1 MKAELDTQV
10 LQKALAEIRR
20 LKAENVTLREAPQA
34 HHSAHLGNT
43 AAAPI
48 GEPIAVIGFSCRT
61 PGGGDNAESFWSVL
75 DEERSTVAEVPDY
88 RWSIDKYYDPDPDM
102 PGKMRCRFGSFLGPV
117 DGFDCKLFGI
127 SPLEASFMDPQQRL
141 LMEMAWEALEDA
153 NIKPSSLKGSRTGVF
168 IGQSG
173 FDFATQHMA
182 EESLKEI
189 TPYVG
194 TGCAF
199 SPAAGRISYT
209 FDLKGPSYVVD
220 TACSSSLVAMHNACL
235 SLRQGDS
242 SMALVGAANL
252 ILGPGMSINFDKVG
266 MLCEDGVIKTFD
278 EDAHGVVRAEGGGM
292 VVLKR
297 LSDAQRDGDRID
309 GIIMGSAVSQDGAS
323 TSLMAPNGSSQREV
337 MLAALKAA
345 GLQPDQIDLVEAHG
359 TATKMGDPTELN
371 STLDAYCASP
381 RTNPLLIGSLKTNFG
396 HMEAAAGIVGFI
408 KLLLSLRN
416 EKIPAQLNYSK
427 GHPDIEWDK
436 VSLSVCAKAQSWPH
450 GGRSR
455 IAGLS
460 GFGFSGTNAHVI
472 LGDAPSVQGREIS
485 QQSSKDKNAELVV
498 LSAASEFALAQA
510 VVKLRGHEAHTLAQL
525 AYTLRTRR
533 EALPVRL
540 ALTVSDRDE
549 LDLRLDAFIE
559 KGRARGVASGRARTR
574 NGRLAAAFV
583 FCGHGAQYLG
593 MGAELYSHDGV
604 FKNALDEALA
614 YAESHMGI
622 ELRELLLVAAEQT
635 EQTSILG
642 TASSNGRLDQTAH
655 AQLGLFCVQYALAKQ
670 WLAWGV
676 KPKVVMGHSLGEY
689 TAACIAGVFSLEDAV
704 LLVAERGR
712 LMEQLSKPGA
722 MICAFED
729 EEKVAEIVSHYQQAS
744 IAAVNGPGIILIS
757 GLAAEVA
764 QIGQKVEQGGGR
776 VSPVSIDRAFHSPL
790 VEPVLSA
797 FEATLKLV
805 TFAVPT
811 IPLISNVTGVV
822 AGPEIGT
829 PAYWL
834 RHLRQ
839 PVQFCSGIRTLH
851 EMKLDALIDVSP
863 EPVLM
868 GLDLCYQEL
877 RSETGS
883 SAQWVP
889 SLRKG
894 QTEDKCMLDSLG
906 RLFVLGLDVADA
918 PLITRDERH
927 TERLPTYGFD
937 RQRCWSAAAER
948 GQGIVSSPTLPVLA
962 KAMETQKAE
971 EQPIHNDSN
980 LPALAVSQA
989 EAKTSAEFEIQAVS
1003 RQEPELAN
1011 IRYNASAEP
1020 SFTLQVGPSPSSIM
1034 LEHMEIM
1041 EQYLASVRQ

>member
-20 LKAENVTLREAPQA
+20 LKAENSALRETPKANQ
-34 HHSAHLGNT
+34 SAQNEGI

-61 PGGGDNAESFWSVL
+61 PGGGDNPDSFWSVL
-75 DEERSTVAEVPDY
+75 DEERSTVTEVPSY
-88 RWSIDKYYDPDPDM
+88 RWAIDKYYDPDPDM

-153 NIKPSSLKGSRTGVF
+153 NIKPSSLKGTRTGVF

-173 FDFATQHMA
+173 FDFATQHMT

-309 GIIMGSAVSQDGAS
+309 GVIMGSAVSQDGAS

-337 MLAALKAA
+337 MEAALKAA

-371 STLDAYCASP
+371 STLDAYCSSA

-427 GHPDIEWDK
+427 GHPDIEWDS
-436 VSLSVCAKAQSWPH
+436 VALRVCAKAQAWPR

-472 LGDAPSVQGREIS
+472 LADAPNAQGNEIA
-485 QQSSKDKNAELVV
+485 QRCSSDKRTELIV

-510 VVKLRGHEAHTLAQL
+510 VNKLRSHEAESLSRL
-525 AYTLRTRR
+525 AYTLRARR
-533 EALPVRL
+533 EALPVRMAL
-540 ALTVSDRDE
+540 AVSDRDD
-549 LDLRLDAFIE
+549 LDQRLDAFIE
-559 KGRARGVASGRARTR
+559 KGKARGVTSGRTRTR

-593 MGAELYSHDGV
+593 MGAQLYAKGGV
-604 FKNALDEALA
+604 FREALDHALDC
-614 YAESHMGI
+614 AESHSGI
-622 ELRELLLVAAEQT
+622 ELRELLLT
-635 EQTSILG
+635 EVEKGVQTSILG
-642 TASSNGRLDQTAH
+642 AASSNGRLDQTAH

-689 TAACIAGVFSLEDAV
+689 TAACIAGVFSLDDAV
-704 LLVAERGR
+704 RLVAERGR
-712 LMEQLSKPGA
+712 LMEQRSKPGA

-729 EEKVAEIVSHYQQAS
+729 EQKVAEIVGHYKQAS
-744 IAAVNGPGIILIS
+744 IAAVNGPGIVLVS

-790 VEPVLSA
+790 VEPVLA
-797 FEATLKLV
+797 EFEKTLQAV
-805 TFAVPT
+805 TFNAPE
-811 IPLISNVTGVV
+811 IPLISNVSGDI
-822 AGPEIGT
+822 AGPEIRT

-839 PVQFCSGIRTLH
+839 PVQFCSGVRTLH

-883 SAQWVP
+883 SAQWLP

-894 QTEDKCMLDSLG
+894 QTDDKCMLDSLG
-906 RLFVLGLDVADA
+906 RLFVLGLDIADA
-918 PLITRDERH
+918 PLSADDEKRSD
-927 TERLPTYGFD
+927 RLPTYGFD

-948 GQGIVSSPTLPVLA
+948 GQGMVNQSDPTLPTLA
-962 KAMETQKAE
+962 AS
-971 EQPIHNDSN
+971 QP
-980 LPALAVSQA
+980 
-989 EAKTSAEFEIQAVS
+989 EAKNVAELQTSAASVRDAELTEIHPVPA
-1003 RQEPELAN
+1003 
-1011 IRYNASAEP
+1011 P
-1020 SFTLQVGPSPSSIM
+1020 SFIQQTGPSPSSIM

-1041 EQYLASVRQ
+1041 EQYLASFRQ